1 VNRLPGLAALAA
13 LAAWPVAAA
22 ADGTGVIAAGA
33 TASERAAVEQAM
45 TQAIAADA
53 GGPVVGDALG
63 AARAQLAAGAVPVAA
78 LGEFRRVREMIDD
91 GWRAYVRV
99 QIDDAQRALAAA
111 RTAAEPLVALPGGL
125 ELYADAALRLGA
137 VLQYR
142 RNPDASAVIALA
154 LALDP
159 ARPVTLAEFAP
170 EVVDAV
176 AAVRVTP
183 VALERVHV
191 TSAPAGALIAI
202 DGKELGRAPLDA
214 AVTRG
219 QHLIVAR
226 APLHRAQV
234 QGVRVDGAATVDVR
248 LDRDDVAAT
257 LAGGAAPGLLSAGE
271 QILVDAALTFAELDD
286 VVVAALGAR
295 RGSPALLVQRCAG
308 APGRCTPVVEIGFAD
323 RGGLAAAA
331 REAWAAVHRGEPSA
345 APGVLAQTLPYRP
358 DTGCHVCQSPYFWGG
373 LGVAFVG
380 TVVALF
386 VATSVRPAPVLT
398 VNGHGF

>member
-1 VNRLPGLAALAA
+1 
-13 LAAWPVAAA
+13 
-22 ADGTGVIAAGA
+22 
-33 TASERAAVEQAM
+33 
-45 TQAIAADA
+45 
-53 GGPVVGDALG
+53 
-63 AARAQLAAGAVPVAA
+63 VAA

-99 QIDDAQRALAAA
+99 QIDDAQRALTAA

-142 RNPDASAVIALA
+142 RNPDAPAVIALA

-176 AAVRVTP
+176 AAVRVAP

-234 QGVRVDGAATVDVR
+234 QGVHVDGAPTAVDVR

-257 LAGGAAPGLLSAGE
+257 LAGGAEPGLLSSGE
-271 QILVDAALTFAELDD
+271 QTLVDAALTFAELDD

-308 APGRCTPVVEIGFAD
+308 APGRCTPVVEIGFTD
-323 RGGLAAAA
+323 RAGLAAAA
-331 REAWAAVHRGEPSA
+331 REAWAAVRDGEPSA
-345 APGVLAQTLPYRP
+345 APGVLGQTLPYRP
-358 DTGCHVCQSPYFWGG
+358 DTGCHVCKSPYFWGG
-373 LGVAFVG
+373 LGAAFVG
-380 TVVALF
+380 TVVALYF
-386 VATSVRPAPVLT
+386 ATVVRPAPVLN